1 MHNNLTTQETLIRD
15 VLEKDRC
22 SACGA
27 CIGLCPYF
35 SFFQGRVVALDRC
48 SLSGGR
54 CGQFCPH
61 LRPNA
66 ALNEDGPG
74 RVMERWMTRA
84 QSPGL
89 GRKGQYRRHRHR
101 PDPAGPGAGP
111 DRDAVLT
118 GARKNGE
125 PVGRVCRTRAEV
137 LECAGSKYSGAGTL
151 SALNAAL
158 EDGGGLQ
165 GVVGTPCQVTAV
177 DNIRLY
183 RSEQGLPAETVAL
196 KIGLFCTWSLP
207 YGQLRKIL
215 LEKGITEPILKYDIP
230 PPPAEEFLVFTRKR
244 QISIPLADL
253 RPLVPRGCLA
263 CGDMTAESA
272 DIAVGSAEGVP
283 GWNTVLIRTERG
295 RELFREA
302 RSKNVLQVKP
312 LPDENWEHLG
322 TAVANKKKRARAEE
336 EKANV

>member
-1 MHNNLTTQETLIRD
+1 MNNNPTTQETLIRE

-27 CIGLCPYF
+27 CVGLCPYF
-35 SFFQGRVVALDRC
+35 TFFQGRVVALDRC

-66 ALNEDGPG
+66 ALKEDGPG
-74 RVMERWMTRA
+74 RVLERWMTRA
-84 QSPGL
+84 QAPGL
-89 GRKGQYRRHRHR
+89 RKKGQYGGTVTALVLLALEL
-101 PDPAGPGAGP
+101 DWVQE
-111 DRDAVLT
+111 AVLT
-118 GARKNGE
+118 GTGKNGE
-125 PVGRVCRTRAEV
+125 PEGRVCRTRAEV

-151 SALNAAL
+151 SALHPLL
-158 EDGGGLQ
+158 EAGGGRQ
-165 GVVGTPCQVTAV
+165 GVVGTPCQITAV
-177 DNIRLY
+177 DNIRSY
-183 RSEQGLPAETVAL
+183 RSEQRLPVDTIAL

-207 YGQLRKIL
+207 YAQIRKIL
-215 LEKGITEPILKYDIP
+215 LEKGVTETILKYDVP
-230 PPPAEEFLVFTRKR
+230 PPPAEEFRIFTRKSR
-244 QISIPLADL
+244 VAIPLAEL

-283 GWNTVLIRTERG
+283 GWNTVLICTERG
-295 RELFREA
+295 LELFREA

-322 TAVANKKKRARAEE
+322 TAVANKKKRARAQEE
-336 EKANV
+336 RSID

>member
-1 MHNNLTTQETLIRD
+1 MINYPTTQEQLIRE
-15 VLEKDRC
+15 VLAKDLC

-27 CIGLCPYF
+27 CVGLCPYF
-35 SFFQGRVVALDRC
+35 TFFQGRVVVLDQC
-48 SLSGGR
+48 SLNGGR

-66 ALNEDGPG
+66 ALKAEGPG
-74 RVMERWMTRA
+74 RVLERWMTRA
-84 QSPGL
+84 QTPGL
-89 GRKGQYRRHRHR
+89 RKKGQYGGTVT
-101 PDPAGPGAGP
+101 ALILLALEL
-111 DRDAVLT
+111 DRIQDAVLT

-125 PVGRVCRTRAEV
+125 PEGRVCRTRAEV

-151 SALNAAL
+151 SVLHASL
-158 EDGGGLQ
+158 EAGGGLQ

-177 DNIRLY
+177 DNIRLF
-183 RSEQGLPAETVAL
+183 RSEQGLPADTVAL

-207 YGQLRKIL
+207 YGQLRKTL

-244 QISIPLADL
+244 QISIPLAEL
-253 RPLVPRGCLA
+253 RPLIPKGCLA

-295 RELFREA
+295 MAFFREA

-336 EKANV
+336 EKAIV

>member
-1 MHNNLTTQETLIRD
+1 MNNNLTTQETLIRD

-61 LRPNA
+61 LRTNA

-74 RVMERWMTRA
+74 RVLERWMTRA
-84 QSPGL
+84 QTPGL
-89 GRKGQYRRHRHR
+89 RRKGQYGGTVT
-101 PDPAGPGAGP
+101 ALILLALEL
-111 DRDAVLT
+111 DRIQDAVLT

-125 PVGRVCRTRAEV
+125 PLGRVCRTRAEV
-137 LECAGSKYSGAGTL
+137 LECAGSKYTGAGTL
-151 SALNAAL
+151 SVLHAAL
-158 EDGGGLQ
+158 EAGVGLQ
-165 GVVGTPCQVTAV
+165 GVVGTPCQVAAV

-207 YGQLRKIL
+207 YGPLRKIL

-272 DIAVGSAEGVP
+272 DIAVGAAEGAP

-295 RELFREA
+295 GELFREA
-302 RSKNVLQVKP
+302 RSKNVLQVQP
-312 LPDENWEHLG
+312 LPDENWEHLR
-322 TAVANKKKRARAEE
+322 TAVAGKKKRARDEE
-336 EKANV
+336 EKAIV